1 MPLVLMIG
9 TLLHL
14 PMTLNSLSGAK
25 AKSFHAFGIRPSWVQ
40 TMPVTICDPGEV
52 T

>member
-1 MPLVLMIG
+1 MIG
-9 TLLHL
+9 TLLHP

-25 AKSFHAFGIRPSWVQ
+25 AKSFHALGIRPSWVQ
-40 TMPVTICDPGEV
+40 TVPVTVREPGEV